1 MLYHGETRREE
12 RMPGVPGGDSSSR
25 LDRPEYPEGRQV
37 ENIGHSPTRTSG
49 STASLEASFLI
60 LYFGNLCIT
69 DYLCRKYICDTQTT
83 MRKRQLYTKKKA
95 PNGQGRQAKIK
106 HLPLPEEVVQDLQRF
121 KDAYS
126 IRLSRK
132 VTWEQMFRRW
142 MDHVGRFDPDV
153 KEYVCEGKKCQK
165 ENPPVPSPSDQEIE
179 FVPRKTHK
187 TFEV

>member
-1 MLYHGETRREE
+1 
-12 RMPGVPGGDSSSR
+12 
-25 LDRPEYPEGRQV
+25 
-37 ENIGHSPTRTSG
+37 
-49 STASLEASFLI
+49 
-60 LYFGNLCIT
+60 
-69 DYLCRKYICDTQTT
+69 

-165 ENPPVPSPSDQEIE
+165 ENTSVPSPSDQEIE
-179 FVPRKTHK
+179 FVPSKTCK
-187 TFEV
+187 TFDV